1 MRRETV
7 KKRERGDK
15 YHMKLFVAGDDRNS
29 RMARETLQH
38 ICETML
44 KGDYTLEIIDV
55 LQDFE
60 TALEYNVLVAPT
72 LIITSTQPPI
82 TIIGS
87 LGETN
92 KVLKALGLSKR
103 EERP

>member
-1 MRRETV
+1 
-7 KKRERGDK
+7 
-15 YHMKLFVAGDDRNS
+15 
-29 RMARETLQH
+29 MARETLQH

-87 LGETN
+87 LGDTN